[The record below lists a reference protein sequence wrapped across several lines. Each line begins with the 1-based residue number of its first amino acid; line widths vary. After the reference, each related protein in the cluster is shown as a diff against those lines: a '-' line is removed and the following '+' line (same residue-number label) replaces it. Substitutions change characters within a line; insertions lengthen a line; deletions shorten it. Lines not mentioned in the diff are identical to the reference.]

1 MAIGDMY
8 ADIQSIAS
16 GSYLDIQPSAG
27 SEAVVHNIYH
37 EASIEIYRYDGSN
50 DLLCA
55 SASGSGVFAYYA
67 FHVGNTDRIRVKNL
81 DAASKLIGYDGV
93 YTKVT

>member
-1 MAIGDMY
+1 MAIGDMF
-8 ADIQSIAS
+8 ADIQSVAS
-16 GSYLDIQPSAG
+16 NDYLDIRPAAG
-27 SEAVVHNIYH
+27 NEAVIHNIYH

-50 DLLCA
+50 SLLCA

-67 FHVGNTDRIRVKNL
+67 FHVGNTDRIRVKNTESS
-81 DAASKLIGYDGV
+81 AKLIGYDGI